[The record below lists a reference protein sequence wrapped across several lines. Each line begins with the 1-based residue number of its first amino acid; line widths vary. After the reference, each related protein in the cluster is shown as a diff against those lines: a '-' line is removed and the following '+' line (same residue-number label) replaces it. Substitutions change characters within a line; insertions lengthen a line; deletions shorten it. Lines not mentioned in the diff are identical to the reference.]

1 MGGLSPPAKKRNR
14 NRFVFLSFGVDP
26 LNWQSFI
33 EIGEIAC
40 STTARCSRGHATNL
54 LRDSCGTV
62 SRNYWKKGNIYF
74 LNANISNAQHYTQT
88 NIP

>member
-1 MGGLSPPAKKRNR
+1 MSANPQSNWLNTLAVRASYIFTYFEAIFLVKNRRKTGMGGLSPPGKNRNR

-40 STTARCSRGHATNL
+40 STTAR
-54 LRDSCGTV
+54 
-62 SRNYWKKGNIYF
+62 
-74 LNANISNAQHYTQT
+74 
-88 NIP
+88 

>member
-1 MGGLSPPAKKRNR
+1 MGGLSPPGKNRNR
-14 NRFVFLSFGVDP
+14 NRFVFFSFRVDP
-26 LNWQSFI
+26 LNWQTFI